1 FPPAGCRAPPS
12 PVNGSIEEYRS
23 TEEGAEIQFHC
34 HDGYTPNEWMSS
46 QCLNSSWS
54 PQPTDLVCVLPDP
67 DTHVLP
73 DPDNVTPDPDNVT
86 PDPNITCE
94 APINTSTTFFKSEG
108 SSVMIFCEDGYF
120 IDGSVTSTCVS
131 NGSWVPDLL
140 RIQCEPGNHGSTSAK
155 KGRELVIVGAS
166 SAVSLLFLFIVGV
179 AVVFCCCR
187 RKIGSRVKRKKRTVA
202 NEYTEML
209 ATSPPP
215 SGTAGGRTTTP
226 FTYHEQIQDPAT
238 NDCPPAPG
246 LQASPLSVHTSERGT
261 RLSLQTRV
269 SRGNP
274 STSTSIQRIISRTS
288 LLSFY
293 TPSRE
298 SQLPRVY
305 CLRSYR
311 WWVESLLRTA
321 SLSLAPYKGLLPI
334 YP

>member
-1 FPPAGCRAPPS
+1 
-12 PVNGSIEEYRS
+12 
-23 TEEGAEIQFHC
+23 
-34 HDGYTPNEWMSS
+34 MSS

-67 DTHVLP
+67 DT
-73 DPDNVTPDPDNVT
+73 PDPDNVT
-86 PDPNITCE
+86 PDPN
-94 APINTSTTFFKSEG
+94 S
-108 SSVMIFCEDGYF
+108 
-120 IDGSVTSTCVS
+120 
-131 NGSWVPDLL
+131 
-140 RIQCEPGNHGSTSAK
+140 NHGSTSAK

-187 RKIGSRVKRKKRTVA
+187 RKIGKTLCDY
-202 NEYTEML
+202 EYTEML

-226 FTYHEQIQDPAT
+226 FTYHEQIQDPVSPSDSPGRYTITQSTTRAT

-311 WWVESLLRTA
+311 CFLLWFPTCPSRR
-321 SLSLAPYKGLLPI
+321 SCSP
-334 YP
+334 